1 MQWKAKGTNKQTNK
15 YREDAAQQGKNHE
28 NKSLM
33 GLFKSLGGGE
43 VSPPGPASLV
53 PRLLFAE
60 GREKCD
66 LGTRLTGTGSCHDDS
81 ITDFFLTS
89 LTMPSWS

>member
-1 MQWKAKGTNKQTNK
+1 MQPSKVKIMKIKASWG
-15 YREDAAQQGKNHE
+15 
-28 NKSLM
+28 SL
-33 GLFKSLGGGE
+33 KVWGGGE
-43 VSPPGPASLV
+43 VPPPPGPASLV
-53 PRLLFAE
+53 PRLLFAA

-89 LTMPSWS
+89 LTMPS